1 MFSINNG
8 GKTMNG
14 SRLKDKIALVT
25 GGARGIGFGIMEKFA
40 QEGARVVAADILDDG
55 ADRTA
60 KIGDSAEF
68 YYINLRNREDIFVM
82 AKYIHDKYGKID
94 ILVNCAG
101 IARPCPTLKL
111 SETML
116 DEVIDIN
123 MKAPLFCCQAV
134 GRYMRK
140 EGGGSIVNISSGNT
154 KMINVGRVPYG
165 ITKGAVNMLTRHL
178 GAEWGIYNIKVNAIA
193 PGWIRTEMVE
203 RPLKL
208 GILDEKEIMSVSPIG
223 RFGSVEEIASLA
235 CFLACDESNY
245 ITGQIIFADGGW
257 NTGIMPNALDYIRE
271 NDTEE
276 E

>member
-1 MFSINNG
+1 ML
-8 GKTMNG
+8 GK
-14 SRLKDKIALVT
+14 RLEEKVALIT
-25 GGARGIGFGIMEKFA
+25 GAARGIGFGIAKKYVE
-40 QEGARVVAADILDDG
+40 EGATVILADILEKEG
-55 ADRTA
+55 KEAVKVLGTQSHFY
-60 KIGDSAEF
+60 KID
-68 YYINLRNREDIFVM
+68 LRSREAIFSMVDWI
-82 AKYIHDKYGKID
+82 YNTFHSID

-111 SETML
+111 SEEVL

-140 EGGGSIVNISSGNT
+140 GDGGSIINISSGNT
-154 KMINVGRVPYG
+154 QMINVGRVSYG
-165 ITKGAVNMLTRHL
+165 ITKGAINLLTKQL

-203 RPLKL
+203 KPIKN
-208 GILDEKEIMSVSPIG
+208 GILNEKEILSVSPIG
-223 RFGSVEEIASLA
+223 RFGKVEEVANLA
-235 CFLACDESNY
+235 CFLACEESDY

-276 E
+276 KEE